1 MVQWQQKTVVITGGS
16 AGLGKELALAF
27 LQRQATVI
35 VVARDIDRLDN
46 LKRTSDDRLHT
57 YACDV
62 TNDESVDELMTRLN
76 ADFDKIDVWVNNVG
90 RSDRGE
96 ARNTD
101 VAEFEKSLQINFLS
115 AVRCTNAILPLL
127 LESRGKLIN
136 IGSLAC
142 KSGGMNIGSYP
153 VAKHALAAYSQQL
166 RMELAADCVG
176 VLLVCPG
183 PVDRREPRTETAQYN
198 VSDSLTV
205 AATGSAGGGVRL
217 KLIDPQRL
225 AKQIIHACEK
235 NKLELVVPRRAKLLF
250 AISQL
255 CPRLGDW
262 VLRKKT
268 NTKS

>member
-27 LQRQATVI
+27 LERQATVI
-35 VVARDIDRLDN
+35 VVARDSDRLES
-46 LKRTSDDRLHT
+46 LKQSTAGRIHT
-57 YACDV
+57 YSCDV
-62 TNDESVDELMTRLN
+62 TCDESVDELMTALKV
-76 ADFDKIDVWVNNVG
+76 DFDQVDVWVNNVG
-90 RSDRGE
+90 KSDRGA
-96 ARNTD
+96 ARDTT
-101 VAEFEKSLQINFLS
+101 VAEFEKSLQINFLA

-142 KSGGMNIGSYP
+142 KSGGMYIGAYP
-153 VAKHALAAYSQQL
+153 AGKHPLAAYSQQL
-166 RMELAADCVG
+166 RMELAKDSVD

-183 PVDRREPRTETAQYN
+183 PVARTSPQAASAQQDIPN
-198 VSDSLTV
+198 SLPAS
-205 AATGSAGGGVRL
+205 AAGPGGGVRL

-225 AKQIIHACEK
+225 AQQIICACEK
-235 NKLELVVPRRAKLLF
+235 NKLELVVPRSAKLLF
-250 AISQL
+250 VISQL

>member
-35 VVARDIDRLDN
+35 VVARDSERLEN
-46 LKRTSDDRLHT
+46 LKRTSDDRVHT

-62 TNDESVDELMTRLN
+62 TSDESVDELMTRLN

-90 RSDRGE
+90 QSDRGE
-96 ARNTD
+96 ARDTT
-101 VAEFEKSLQINFLS
+101 VTEFEKSLQINFLS
-115 AVRCTNAILPLL
+115 AVRCTNAILPSL

-142 KSGGMNIGSYP
+142 KSGGMYIGAYP
-153 VAKHALAAYSQQL
+153 AGKHALAAYSQQL
-166 RMELAADCVG
+166 RMELATDFVD

-183 PVDRREPRTETAQYN
+183 PVDRRESRSETAQYDI
-198 VSDSLTV
+198 SDSLPAV
-205 AATGSAGGGVRL
+205 ATGPGGGVRL

-225 AKQIIHACEK
+225 AKQIIRACEK

>member
-27 LQRQATVI
+27 LERQATVI
-35 VVARDIDRLDN
+35 VVARDSERLENLRHATDN
-46 LKRTSDDRLHT
+46 CVHT
-57 YACDV
+57 YVCDV
-62 TNDESVDELMTRLN
+62 TCDESVQELMILLD

-90 RSDRGE
+90 KSDRGE
-96 ARNTD
+96 ARNTT
-101 VAEFEKSLQINFLS
+101 VAEFEKSLRINFLTV
-115 AVRCTNAILPLL
+115 VRCTNAILPSL

-142 KSGGMNIGSYP
+142 KSGGMYIGSYP
-153 VAKHALAAYSQQL
+153 AGKHPLAVYSQQL
-166 RMELAADCVG
+166 RMELAGDCVG

-183 PVDRREPRTETAQYN
+183 PIDRREHRSETARYDISN
-198 VSDSLTV
+198 SLPAS
-205 AATGSAGGGVRL
+205 AAGPGGGVRL

-225 AKQIIHACEK
+225 AKQIIRACEK
-235 NKLELVVPRRAKLLF
+235 NKLELVVPRSAKLLF

-262 VLRKKT
+262 MLRGKT
-268 NTKS
+268 DTKS

>member
-1 MVQWQQKTVVITGGS
+1 MAQWQQKTVVITGGS
-16 AGLGKELALAF
+16 AGLGKELAFAF
-27 LQRQATVI
+27 LERQATVI
-35 VVARDIDRLDN
+35 VVARDRERLEN
-46 LKRTSDDRLHT
+46 LKRESADRVHT

-62 TNDESVDELMTRLN
+62 TSDESVEELMTLLN
-76 ADFDKIDVWVNNVG
+76 VDFDKIDVWINNVG
-90 RSDRGE
+90 KSDRGK
-96 ARNTD
+96 ARDTSLAD
-101 VAEFEKSLQINFLS
+101 FEKSLQINFLA

-142 KSGGMNIGSYP
+142 KTGGMYIGAYP
-153 VAKHALAAYSQQL
+153 AGKHALAAYSQQL
-166 RMELAADCVG
+166 RMELAEDSVD

-183 PVDRREPRTETAQYN
+183 PVDRRESRLETVQYDI
-198 VSDSLTV
+198 SDSLPV
-205 AATGSAGGGVRL
+205 SATGPGGGVRL

-225 AKQIIHACEK
+225 AKQIIRACEK

-250 AISQL
+250 TISQL

>member
-35 VVARDIDRLDN
+35 VVARNRERLEN
-46 LKRTSDDRLHT
+46 VKQSTEGRIHT
-57 YACDV
+57 YSCDV
-62 TNDESVDELMTRLN
+62 TNDESVDELMTALKI
-76 ADFDKIDVWVNNVG
+76 DFEKIDVWVNNVG
-90 RSDRGE
+90 KSDRGE
-96 ARNTD
+96 VRNTT
-101 VAEFEKSLQINFLS
+101 VAEFEKSLQINFL
-115 AVRCTNAILPLL
+115 ATVRCTNAILPLL

-142 KSGGMNIGSYP
+142 KSGGMYIGAYP
-153 VAKHALAAYSQQL
+153 AGKHPLAAYSQQL
-166 RMELAADCVG
+166 RMELTKDSVD

-183 PVDRREPRTETAQYN
+183 PVARSRLQADSAQHDIP
-198 VSDSLTV
+198 DSLPV
-205 AATGSAGGGVRL
+205 SAAGPGGGVRL

-225 AKQIIHACEK
+225 AKQIIRACEK
-235 NKLELVVPRRAKLLF
+235 NKLELVVPRSAKILF